1 MTTQGG
7 MNVAMVLVLTGV
19 AAGAVAWRRGGLR
32 PWLRPRALAEAPGR
46 DVQIELLDLAAAL
59 LLMLA
64 GMLIFMPLRRALGLF
79 HGSDPAGL
87 NGLSSMQKALLT
99 LLSQGLTQLPLVV
112 YFVVRLCRQS
122 DGLRA
127 GGVLPRRWRGDVGSG
142 IVGFL
147 LATPVVF
154 LVAALTSAAAAR
166 FGHPAPERLHEGLD
180 RLVQA
185 GPGAEALFLIS
196 FCLVAP
202 LLEEAIY
209 RGLVQTALLRALG
222 PKRRWGIVLGAAA
235 VFALIHVQNV
245 DWVALPGLWVL
256 GVALGWLY
264 ERRGS
269 LLPCVIVHA
278 LFNACNCALALRS
291 QG

>member
-1 MTTQGG
+1 MTQGG
-7 MNVAMVLVLTGV
+7 MNVAMVLTGV
-19 AAGAVAWRRGGLR
+19 AAGAVAWRRG
-32 PWLRPRALAEAPGR
+32 WLRPRALAEAPGR
-46 DVQIELLDLAAAL
+46 DVQIELLDLALAL

-64 GMLIFMPLRRALGLF
+64 GMLAFTPVRRALGLF

-87 NGLSSMQKALLT
+87 NGLSSMQTALLT
-99 LLSQGLTQLPLVV
+99 LLGQGLTQLPLVI
-112 YFVVRLCRQS
+112 YFLVRLGLQP

-142 IVGFL
+142 VVGFL
-147 LATPVVF
+147 LATPAVF
-154 LVAALTSAAAAR
+154 LVTALTGAAAAKY
-166 FGHPAPERLHEGLD
+166 GHPAPERLHEGLD
-180 RLVQA
+180 RLVRA

-209 RGLVQTALLRALG
+209 RGLVQTALLQALG
-222 PKRRWGIVLGAAA
+222 PKRRWGIVLGAAG
-235 VFALIHVQNV
+235 VFALIHAQNV

-269 LLPCVIVHA
+269 LLPCVVVHV
-278 LFNACNCALALRS
+278 LFNACNCALALRYQS
-291 QG
+291 